1 MSRRVTTAH
10 TKATTP
16 RFKKREEKKRDA
28 AFHPVQRWL
37 AIQETIAWAEANL
50 PTQLKRNRPRD
61 R

>member
-1 MSRRVTTAH
+1 MSRRATANA
-10 TKATTP
+10 KATTS
-16 RFKKREEKKRDA
+16 RFKKKEEKKRDA

-61 R
+61 H